1 MNEFMQLAI
10 YKAREGMQ
18 RGHGGPF
25 GAVIVKDGQVI
36 ASAHNEVLKEND
48 PTSHAEIQAIRAASE
63 KLDTHDLSGCE
74 LYTTG
79 KPCPMCRGA
88 IQWAK
93 IEKVYY
99 GCDYED
105 AKRIG
110 FDEVSGNSESY
121 TEEQVDHKECQE
133 LYDEYLSSDRER
145 Y

>member
-1 MNEFMQLAI
+1 MNPFMQLAI
-10 YKAREGMQ
+10 DEARKGIREN
-18 RGHGGPF
+18 HGGPF

-36 ASAHNEVLKEND
+36 ASAHNDVLKEND
-48 PTSHAEIQAIRAASE
+48 PTSHAEIEAIREASE

-79 KPCPMCRGA
+79 KPCPMCKGA

-99 GCDYED
+99 GCDYDD
-105 AKRIG
+105 ASKIG
-110 FDEVSGNSESY
+110 FDEHTGNSGKYS
-121 TEEQVDHKECQE
+121 EEQVNQKECQE
-133 LYDEYLSSDRER
+133 LYDEYTSLDREL